1 MSVDAGSPLARE
13 WAREEIEKLNRLDMA
28 ELEADERETQY
39 RVILIYADD
48 TIGDLTISESELLP
62 SIENIENKGTRIVFV
77 EERS

>member
-39 RVILIYADD
+39 RGRV
-48 TIGDLTISESELLP
+48 
-62 SIENIENKGTRIVFV
+62 
-77 EERS
+77 